1 MEKLVVD
8 PVVQNLTVWI
18 ITVHFEEPVR
28 YLILTDRLLQR
39 DCYLHHLVCNN
50 FHAKI
55 TILDSNLNLCFSVW

>member
-39 DCYLHHLVCNN
+39 DCYLHHLVSNN
-50 FHAKI
+50 FHAI
-55 TILDSNLNLCFSVW
+55 ILEY